1 VIARL
6 GQEGGVN
13 FIKMEEPPVGQ
24 KISRIRDLA
33 GESMRI
39 FGGLGGVY
47 FLEELQRGA
56 VGTMTGFAFPEIL
69 VRIYDQF
76 AAGDLAGAAA
86 TFDKYC
92 PLIRYEFQPK
102 IGLSLRKYVYRKRGV
117 ISSDAIRSPGMRID
131 PETER
136 ELEAVIVRVGLDLDQ
151 RGAGHRLRSRR
162 WIWESADDAPWYAPP
177 AKALAWPVP
186 SRWRARVAVT
196 MTARG
201 ADVLEAAA
209 QQVRA
214 ATGATVTTVAGDI
227 TTPEGRALALAAC
240 PAPDILVTN
249 AGGPKPGD
257 FREWSREDWIAA
269 IDANML
275 TPIALIKATV
285 DGMMQRGFDHRQH
298 HLRCGEGAHRHPRF
312 VQWRTFRPDRLRRRP
327 GQDDRGPQRDHQ
339 QLAAGSFRDWRLL
352 ATAAASA
359 RGSGKSA
366 EDVLAA
372 RRAANPAAASA
383 SRPNSA
389 APVPGCAAPRQVLS
403 PDKTCS

>member
-1 VIARL
+1 MSSTLAPASALATARGVYTICPTPFHADGALDLGSIATLVEFQIEAGVSGLAILGFLGEAHKLSNAERRAVTSTFVKCAAGRVPVWVGVRALGLAGAIEQATEAAEVGAAAVFAAPLDMASDAVQFDYYKSLAAALSIPVVIHDFPDSFGTEIKAEVIARL

-117 ISSDAIRSPGMRID
+117 ISSDAIRLPGMRID

-136 ELEAVIVRVGLDLDQ
+136 ELEAVIARVGLDLDQ
-151 RGAGHRLRSRR
+151 RGA
-162 WIWESADDAPWYAPP
+162 
-177 AKALAWPVP
+177 
-186 SRWRARVAVT
+186 
-196 MTARG
+196 
-201 ADVLEAAA
+201 
-209 QQVRA
+209 
-214 ATGATVTTVAGDI
+214 
-227 TTPEGRALALAAC
+227 
-240 PAPDILVTN
+240 LV
-249 AGGPKPGD
+249 
-257 FREWSREDWIAA
+257 IA
-269 IDANML
+269 
-275 TPIALIKATV
+275 
-285 DGMMQRGFDHRQH
+285 
-298 HLRCGEGAHRHPRF
+298 
-312 VQWRTFRPDRLRRRP
+312 
-327 GQDDRGPQRDHQ
+327 
-339 QLAAGSFRDWRLL
+339 
-352 ATAAASA
+352 
-359 RGSGKSA
+359 
-366 EDVLAA
+366 
-372 RRAANPAAASA
+372 
-383 SRPNSA
+383 
-389 APVPGCAAPRQVLS
+389 
-403 PDKTCS
+403 